1 LKKMITA
8 GSALAAFALVA
19 AAIAAATPQQPVSL
33 KGTVGPGFTI
43 TLTKS
48 GQRVRTLRAGT
59 YRFVIA
65 DRASIHNFVLE
76 KESGGRFERELTDES
91 EVGTKVAT
99 LRLTPGKW
107 KYYCDPHE
115 STMFGTFVV
124 R

>member
-1 LKKMITA
+1 LRKMITA
-8 GSALAAFALVA
+8 GSALAALALVA
-19 AAIAAATPQQPVSL
+19 AAIAAAAPQQPVSL
-33 KGTVGPGFTI
+33 NGAVGPGFTI
-43 TLTKS
+43 TLTK
-48 GQRVRTLRAGT
+48 GGKKVRTLRAGT

-91 EVGTKVAT
+91 QVGTRTVT
-99 LRLTPGKW
+99 VRLTPGKW

-115 STMFGTFVV
+115 STMFGYFVV